1 MGSEMCIRDRAWGL
15 AGDEARRSGRLEVA
29 AERYR
34 KGLEVKPEDL
44 PLTLGLAQVELA
56 NGRLET
62 ARETI
67 DKVLAVAAKD
77 LTAVLLAAELD
88 LAQRQQDAA
97 RKRLDEVRAAKPTHP
112 MHKAQLALLSGR
124 LLELSSDSA
133 GALALYRE
141 AITSAGEADLA
152 PTMAAVSLLTHL
164 ADQSKDEAEAAAQR
178 AEVEALLL
186 PLTKRASQDSSVA
199 VTLGA
204 AYLAAGN
211 ATKAEEWL
219 TAAVA
224 QRPDDLDARLQL
236 AKAARKLGR
245 LQQAIELLQ
254 AGFTTAPTR
263 ADLGTELAS
272 TMEEAGRIKDAGAL
286 YERLL
291 ALEGASIGLRAHA
304 GRFLARMGEIEQAA
318 KQGAEILAQVPEGD
332 AAGYFLR
339 GLGALHAGKLEDA
352 RRDLSRAVNLDR
364 DPEYLDALGKATE
377 ALGSATGDSRFKEE
391 ALRVYAQ
398 AVELRPSVSSLL
410 GLGRLRLER
419 REPPKALEALL
430 QANQLD
436 PREREV
442 LYLVGIAYQ
451 ELRQFKAA
459 AAWYSRANEIKAG
472 AETDYRLGL
481 AYIELEQAAQAAT
494 ALGRATAAALAD
506 ERRGD
511 AKVPWLT
518 EALYQLG
525 RIESDR
531 RNDAAA
537 RRAWETYLARSPA
550 STPQAEEVKRML
562 MSLRGR

>member
-263 ADLGTELAS
+263 AGS
-272 TMEEAGRIKDAGAL
+272 T
-286 YERLL
+286 RLRRPR
-291 ALEGASIGLRAHA
+291 APAPGSLRPAW
-304 GRFLARMGEIEQAA
+304 RLAR
-318 KQGAEILAQVPEGD
+318 
-332 AAGYFLR
+332 
-339 GLGALHAGKLEDA
+339 
-352 RRDLSRAVNLDR
+352 SRPCA
-364 DPEYLDALGKATE
+364 
-377 ALGSATGDSRFKEE
+377 
-391 ALRVYAQ
+391 
-398 AVELRPSVSSLL
+398 
-410 GLGRLRLER
+410 
-419 REPPKALEALL
+419 
-430 QANQLD
+430 
-436 PREREV
+436 PR
-442 LYLVGIAYQ
+442 
-451 ELRQFKAA
+451 
-459 AAWYSRANEIKAG
+459 S
-472 AETDYRLGL
+472 
-481 AYIELEQAAQAAT
+481 
-494 ALGRATAAALAD
+494 
-506 ERRGD
+506 
-511 AKVPWLT
+511 
-518 EALYQLG
+518 
-525 RIESDR
+525 
-531 RNDAAA
+531 A
-537 RRAWETYLARSPA
+537 RRARAVRWRPPRGPA
-550 STPQAEEVKRML
+550 AVRTAHRRP
-562 MSLRGR
+562 